1 MALISRKIGER
12 NADNKERA
20 AASKNDDADTGK
32 GKCKGTD
39 TVKAKSKAKSKAS
52 TGSVRP
58 YYCIERSRR
67 AVQCRTGLK
76 GPGQNQKF
84 PFGEEGEAAA
94 VLKAKKRVR
103 DKLAEL
109 EK

>member
-1 MALISRKIGER
+1 MLTEKVQ
-12 NADNKERA
+12 D
-20 AASKNDDADTGK
+20 AASKNNDMGTGK
-32 GKCKGTD
+32 DKDQD

-52 TGSVRP
+52 TGSARP
-58 YYCIERSRR
+58 HYCIERSRR

-94 VLKAKKRVR
+94 VLKAKKWVR